1 MLQGKHISL
10 HRQEDGRATAN
21 ACCPSE
27 ETVGALSPQPFL
39 PRRAERALALPI
51 ACHAGQVPTVS
62 GTAGK
67 KTSTTLGILF
77 WSDNHVRNSGKCP
90 LSTGLGIRCWNVN
103 HLRTMG
109 KSDNQSSIKPQV

>member
-21 ACCPSE
+21 ACCPSK
-27 ETVGALSPQPFL
+27 ETVGASSPQPFL

-62 GTAGK
+62 GIAQAK
-67 KTSTTLGILF
+67 LSTMSGILF
-77 WSDNHVRNSGKCP
+77 WSDNHVRNSEKCL
-90 LSTGLGIRCWNVN
+90 LSTELGMRCWNVN
-103 HLRTMG
+103 HLRTTV
-109 KSDNQSSIKPQV
+109 KSDNQSRIKPRI